1 MSPDDE
7 REAFWKALHL
17 NSDRITELEAVVNT
31 RNEMMRESIQSAVR
45 DAMPKTLV
53 SDYEHAFLR
62 MLMEREERSAKFQQR
77 VIDSSVV
84 WAVPTLLGGILW
96 ILWKLVSAWLSARGL
111 WKE

>member
-1 MSPDDE
+1 
-7 REAFWKALHL
+7 
-17 NSDRITELEAVVNT
+17 
-31 RNEMMRESIQSAVR
+31 
-45 DAMPKTLV
+45 
-53 SDYEHAFLR
+53 